1 MDKVN
6 KMTKIISY
14 PSSVILRL
22 VGNALYPTFALF
34 NHSCDN
40 NTYKYFAGNKVVV
53 IASKV

>member
-6 KMTKIISY
+6 KMTKTNSHLS
-14 PSSVILRL
+14 PTLLRL

-53 IASKV
+53 VASKV